1 MTTIPFPS
9 ETSSYPVIV
18 GDVSMEGV
26 LNFLKEKGFSRV
38 FIISDSNVWRYH
50 ERLFEGIGEVKIIPA
65 GEENKN
71 LQTWQECLEWL
82 LENGADRKSIVLG
95 IGGGVV
101 SDLTGFVSACYMRGI
116 RYATV
121 ATTLLAQVDAA
132 LGGKT
137 GVDLTGGKNLVG
149 CFHHPIAVWCDARFL
164 ETLPDEEYR
173 NGMAECIKYAF
184 ILMPSLIDV
193 LLDASG
199 VLGARANDA
208 LDFLVTKCVSLKA
221 SVVAE
226 DPRETTG
233 LRAILNFGHTV
244 GHAIETC
251 LNYAGIK
258 HGEAI
263 MIGMVA
269 EAEIGSR
276 LELTPPSARVKLE
289 ELADIWQ
296 LPTRM
301 RRDVQVE
308 DALKV
313 MLMDKKSEIGSLNMS
328 LLTDIGRCELVKG
341 ISITTVKDVLEELR
355 EE

>member
-9 ETSSYPVIV
+9 ESSSYPVIV
-18 GDVSMEGV
+18 GDVRLGGI
-26 LNFLKEKGFSRV
+26 LFFLEEKEFSRV
-38 FIISDSNVWRYH
+38 FIISDSNVWKYH
-50 ERLFEGIGEVKIIPA
+50 AKLFEGLGEVKIIPA

-71 LQTWQECLEWL
+71 LQAWQECLEWL
-82 LENGADRKSIVLG
+82 LEKGADRKSIVLG
-95 IGGGVV
+95 IGGGVI

-199 VLGARANDA
+199 VLRTRANDA
-208 LDFLVTKCVSLKA
+208 LDSLITKCVSLKA

-251 LNYAGIK
+251 LNYVGIK

-276 LELTPPSARVKLE
+276 LGLTPPLARVKLE
-289 ELADIWQ
+289 ELADIWK

-301 RRDVQVE
+301 KKSIDVE
-308 DALKV
+308 AALQI
-313 MLMDKKSEIGSLNMS
+313 MLRDKKSERNSLNMS
-328 LLTDIGRCELVKG
+328 LLTDVGRCELIKDV
-341 ISITTVKDVLEELR
+341 STEVAKDVLEELR

>member
-1 MTTIPFPS
+1 MTTIPFPAEES
-9 ETSSYPVIV
+9 IYPVIV
-18 GDVSMEGV
+18 GEATSGGVS
-26 LNFLKEKGFSRV
+26 LFLEDKGFSRV
-38 FIISDSNVWRYH
+38 FIISDSNVWMH
-50 ERLFEGIGEVKIIPA
+50 HGRLFEGLGDVRIIPA

-71 LQTWQECLEWL
+71 LETWQTCLEWL

-137 GVDLTGGKNLVG
+137 GVDLAYGKNLVG
-149 CFHHPIAVWCDARFL
+149 CFHHPIAVWCDSRFL

-193 LLDASG
+193 LLDSSG
-199 VLGARANDA
+199 VLRAREKGV
-208 LDFLVTKCVSLKA
+208 LDSLITQCVSLKA
-221 SVVAE
+221 GVVAE

-244 GHAIETC
+244 GHAIETWF
-251 LNYAGIK
+251 NYTGIK

-263 MIGMVA
+263 MLGMVA
-269 EAEIGSR
+269 EAEVGNR
-276 LELTPPSARVKLE
+276 LGLTPALTRVKLE
-289 ELADIWQ
+289 ELAGVWH

-301 RRDVQVE
+301 RKSINAEDV
-308 DALKV
+308 LRI
-313 MLMDKKSEIGSLNMS
+313 MLRDKKSEGNSLNMS
-328 LLTDIGRCELVKG
+328 LLTNIGRCELVKG
-341 ISITTVKDVLEELR
+341 ILIEVVKDVLENLK